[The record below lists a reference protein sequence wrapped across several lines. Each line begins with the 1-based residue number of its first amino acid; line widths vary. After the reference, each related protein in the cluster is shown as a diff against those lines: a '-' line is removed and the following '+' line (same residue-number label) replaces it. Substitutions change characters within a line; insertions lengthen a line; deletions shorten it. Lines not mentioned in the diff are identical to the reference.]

1 MLKSGYKS
9 DSNQGSETE
18 MKMTWGIGDS
28 EVSVETRDDNG
39 GFETLGKGSGR
50 AASFGWVMA
59 SFSSRT

>member
-28 EVSVETRDDNG
+28 EVSV
-39 GFETLGKGSGR
+39 
-50 AASFGWVMA
+50 
-59 SFSSRT
+59 